1 MKFLTIAT
9 LLASAIAVASAALPV
24 EPKNAMTFQE
34 DYSQQQHVVEEP
46 PASTGFKSY
55 IVVFKESTALEV
67 IEKAVNDI
75 LGLGG
80 KIGQR
85 YTSALKGFSASIPAH
100 IMSALSTNPAIDYI
114 EEDGEVFS
122 SL

>member
-1 MKFLTIAT
+1 M
-9 LLASAIAVASAALPV
+9 
-24 EPKNAMTFQE
+24 
-34 DYSQQQHVVEEP
+34 
-46 PASTGFKSY
+46 
-55 IVVFKESTALEV
+55 
-67 IEKAVNDI
+67 NDI

-100 IMSALSTNPAIDYI
+100 IMSALSTNPNIDYI
-114 EEDGEVFS
+114 EEDGEGNSEIIETWRNSNGKKRVGPSPDEIGAKPASVVDNTLILSSLSIIVFS